1 MNNILPALQPQT
13 NEVQAK
19 QTTFRIG
26 AGMLFVSATSDTI
39 GAIFCGILNGWQSL
53 GYENIVILIINI
65 FVGVM
70 LWQGSVQTALRWAF
84 VLILYGIY
92 QLVSGNSYAFI
103 LDIAFS
109 GSLFLLLT
117 GKPSKTRII
126 TAIAVFLVAYS
137 GLTCLGF
144 TSYFILGVR

>member
-1 MNNILPALQPQT
+1 MNNTLPDLQSQT
-13 NEVQAK
+13 NEVQVK
-19 QTTFRIG
+19 QTIFRIG
-26 AGMLFVSATSDTI
+26 AGMLFVSAASDII
-39 GAIFCGILNGWQSL
+39 GAIFYGILNGWQSL

-126 TAIAVFLVAYS
+126 TAIAVFLVVYL